1 VEVSGL
7 TGPSPFSHRGP
18 DIHGGNSEEVTVIS
32 RPVAALAAAAAV
44 TAAGCGSTDKPA
56 PKAPV
61 ASTTPAAPSTTP
73 ASTYNPKIVPAD
85 FTTNVTNKYFP
96 MRPGKRWT
104 YAGQKDGVPERVE
117 VVVKKQTKTILG
129 VPCVTVS
136 DIVTTNNTLA
146 EKTTDWYAQ
155 DKAGNLWYFGEDTAE
170 YTNGVVTSTKG
181 TWEAGVDNAKPGIVL
196 YAKPKL
202 GPFYRQEYRPGI
214 AEDMA
219 RVIMA
224 DGTEVVPAGT
234 FKHVVETR
242 DINPLDTTK
251 IENKWFAP
259 GVGPIHVLRIR
270 SSHREETR
278 LVKTSG

>member
-1 VEVSGL
+1 M
-7 TGPSPFSHRGP
+7 TRTP
-18 DIHGGNSEEVTVIS
+18 VI
-32 RPVAALAAAAAV
+32 ALAAAAAL
-44 TAAGCGSTDKPA
+44 TGGCSSSDKPA

-61 ASTTPAAPSTTP
+61 SAGTGTTPTTGTP
-73 ASTYNPKIVPAD
+73 ASTYNPKIVPAN
-85 FTTNVTNKYFP
+85 FTSNVTNKYFP
-96 MRPGKRWT
+96 LKPGRKWI

-155 DKAGNLWYFGEDTAE
+155 DKAGNVWYFGEDTAE
-170 YTNGVVTSTKG
+170 YANGVVTSTQG
-181 TWEAGVDNAKPGIVL
+181 TWEAGVDNAKPGIVIQ
-196 YAKPKL
+196 ANPKV
-202 GPFYRQEYRPGI
+202 GPFYRQEFRPGI

-219 RVIMA
+219 RVIDA
-224 DGTEVVPAGT
+224 NATQAVPAGS

-251 IENKWFAP
+251 IENKWWAP
-259 GVGPIHVLRIR
+259 GVGTIHVLRIK
-270 SSHREETR
+270 SNHREETK
-278 LVKTSG
+278 LVRKIG

>member
-1 VEVSGL
+1 MRTGL
-7 TGPSPFSHRGP
+7 SPFSHRAR
-18 DIHGGNSEEVTVIS
+18 DIPPGTSEEVTVNPTAVI
-32 RPVAALAAAAAV
+32 ALAAAAAI
-44 TAAGCGSTDKPA
+44 TSGCGSSNNKPA

-61 ASTTPAAPSTTP
+61 SAGTGSTPTTGTP

-96 MRPGKRWT
+96 LKPGRKWI

-155 DKAGNLWYFGEDTAE
+155 DKAGNVWYFGEDTAE
-170 YTNGVVTSTKG
+170 YANGVVTSTKG
-181 TWEAGVDNAKPGIVL
+181 TWEAGVDNAKPGITIH
-196 YAKPKL
+196 AKPTV
-202 GPFYRQEYRPGI
+202 GRFYRQEFRPGI

-219 RVIMA
+219 RVL
-224 DGTEVVPAGT
+224 TTSNTQQTPAGT
-234 FKHVVETR
+234 FKNVVMTR

-251 IENKWFAP
+251 VENKWFAP
-259 GVGPIHVLRIR
+259 GVGMVHVLRIR

-278 LVKTSG
+278 LVKRIG